1 MFEDLILL
9 LGSQFESYP
18 ILVLV
23 CACVVF
29 SILVNTAFSLI
40 RDVLEHV
47 AGYK

>member
-1 MFEDLILL
+1 MFDDILLL

-23 CACVVF
+23 CTVIVF
-29 SILVNTAFSLI
+29 SVLVNTAFSLI

-47 AGYK
+47 AGYR

>member
-1 MFEDLILL
+1 MFDDLLLL

-23 CACVVF
+23 CAVIVF
-29 SILVNTAFSLI
+29 AILVNSAFSLI

-47 AGYK
+47 AGYR